1 MAKVNCQLF
10 GSEWDVAHETSGSI
24 VCTKNGIGWGN
35 NCDSCDT
42 WRLLVFE
49 SGSDEYGTGSKSTHA
64 GSYYGGHSPCHYED
78 NHLWC
83 GYWHQGILES
93 YLMMNLSPINLLC
106 VYVYIYNILI

>member
-42 WRLLVFE
+42 WRLLVFKK
-49 SGSDEYGTGSKSTHA
+49 GSDEHGTGSKSTHT
-64 GSYYGGHSPCHYED
+64 GSYYGGHSPCGTGD
-78 NHLWC
+78 NLPLC
-83 GYWHQGILES
+83 GNWYQGTLEN
-93 YLMMNLSPINLLC
+93 YLIMNLSPIE
-106 VYVYIYNILI
+106 

>member
-10 GSEWDVAHETSGSI
+10 GSEWDVAYETSGSI

-49 SGSDEYGTGSKSTHA
+49 SGSDEHGTGSKSTLA
-64 GSYYGGHSPCHYED
+64 GSYYGGHSPCGGSG
-78 NHLWC
+78 NNLPWC
-83 GYWHQGILES
+83 GNWYQGILENYARLS
-93 YLMMNLSPINLLC
+93 YHR
-106 VYVYIYNILI
+106 